1 MGHKVLED
9 AATPAIPQLTLPAK
23 FSCVQLQQFLGHL
36 NLAQPYIQITTD
48 MLAPFFKLLKQLKS
62 PSASILK
69 THKLDRTLSTIN
81 AHLTSQFV
89 DHLPHPHSPLRLALL
104 PGCPFAST
112 VLFSKDAQKIHV
124 LERLYSPHFLGRNVL
139 PDMQMTPPL

>member
-23 FSCVQLQQFLGHL
+23 FSCVQLQFLGHL
-36 NLAQPYIQITTD
+36 NWARPYIQNTTD

-69 THKLDRTLSTIN
+69 TPKLDRTLSTIN

-112 VLFSKDAQKIHV
+112 VLFSKNICIRMV
-124 LERLYSPHFLGRNVL
+124 IFPSFFRP
-139 PDMQMTPPL
+139 